1 MQEQHKLPTQADKN
15 YGEVIMYQTDDGQ
28 TQLDVRLEN
37 DTIWLTA
44 NQMALLFGR
53 DEKTIRKHINNVFL
67 DGELVQMNNTHF
79 LRVVGV
85 KQPVAFYTLDVI
97 ISVGYRVKSIAGT
110 KFRIW
115 AISVLKEYL
124 LRGYA
129 VNEKRSAQLGQV
141 IQILKRSENMLD
153 SKQVLSVVEKF
164 NTALNLLDSY
174 DHQTMRRPKG
184 NKSVYVLTYE
194 ECRSVIESMRFGNE
208 SPLFG
213 KEKDDS
219 FKGSIGNIY
228 QSFDGTDVYPSL
240 EEKAANLLYF
250 VTKNHSF
257 VDGNKRIAATMFLYF
272 LDKNGALFVNGR
284 KTIDDYTL
292 VALTIMIAE
301 SRSEEKEMMISVI
314 MNCLG

>member
-1 MQEQHKLPTQADKN
+1 
-15 YGEVIMYQTDDGQ
+15 
-28 TQLDVRLEN
+28 
-37 DTIWLTA
+37 
-44 NQMALLFGR
+44 
-53 DEKTIRKHINNVFL
+53 
-67 DGELVQMNNTHF
+67 
-79 LRVVGV
+79 
-85 KQPVAFYTLDVI
+85 
-97 ISVGYRVKSIAGT
+97 
-110 KFRIW
+110 
-115 AISVLKEYL
+115 
-124 LRGYA
+124 
-129 VNEKRSAQLGQV
+129 
-141 IQILKRSENMLD
+141 
-153 SKQVLSVVEKF
+153 
-164 NTALNLLDSY
+164 
-174 DHQTMRRPKG
+174 MRRPKG

-314 MNCLG
+314 MNCIS